1 MMKKQAEHTTGN
13 LLYSNLE
20 KYQSIDVD
28 KDWEDVREK
37 AGLGKRRKVSLLW
50 RVAAIAIVILG
61 VGFLSKQ
68 YILVPD
74 LLFIETGEKHTKILL
89 PDGSLV
95 HLNSF
100 SGLTYPEKFR
110 RSRQVS
116 LIGEGFF
123 EVKRDPQRPFLVN
136 INELA
141 SVEVLGTS
149 FNVNASNENKTVSV
163 QVVEGKVSFSANKID
178 GTGTILVMNEQAVL
192 KDGEILK
199 NDRPNRN
206 FLSWKTGI
214 IYFDREKISRVIDIL
229 SSYYNREFIM
239 DPSVDKD
246 LVFTSTI
253 DNQELEDVL
262 EEISLVLKLL
272 ITYNPDAITISK
284 QD

>member
-1 MMKKQAEHTTGN
+1 MKKQAEHTIGN
-13 LLYSNLE
+13 PLYSNLE

-28 KDWEDVREK
+28 KDWENVREK
-37 AGLGKRRKVSLLW
+37 AGLGKRRKVSLFW

-68 YILVPD
+68 YILTPD
-74 LLFIETGEKHTKILL
+74 LLFIETGEKHAEILL

-95 HLNSF
+95 LLNSY
-100 SGLTYPEKFR
+100 SRLTYPEKFR

-116 LIGEGFF
+116 LNGEGFF
-123 EVKRDPQRPFLVN
+123 DVKRDPQRPFLVN

-149 FNVNASNENKTVSV
+149 FNVNAPQKSQTVKI
-163 QVVEGKVSFSANKID
+163 QVVEGKVSFSANKQN

-192 KDGEILK
+192 RDGKIFKD
-199 NDRPNRN
+199 DRPNRN

-214 IYFDREKISRVIDIL
+214 IYFEQEKVSRVIDIL
-229 SSYYNREFIM
+229 SSYYNTELIL
-239 DPSVDKD
+239 DSTVDKD

-253 DNQELEDVL
+253 VNQELEDVL
-262 EEISLVLKLL
+262 EELSLVLELK

>member
-1 MMKKQAEHTTGN
+1 MKKQAEHTIGN
-13 LLYSNLE
+13 PLYSNLE
-20 KYQSIDVD
+20 KYQSIDAD
-28 KDWEDVREK
+28 KDWENVREK
-37 AGLGKRRKVSLLW
+37 AGLGKRKKVSLLW

-61 VGFLSKQ
+61 VGILSKQ
-68 YILVPD
+68 YILLPD
-74 LLFIETGEKHTKILL
+74 LLFIETGEKHAEILL

-95 HLNSF
+95 HLNSH
-100 SGLTYPEKFR
+100 SRLTYPEKFR
-110 RSRQVS
+110 RSRQVT
-116 LIGEGFF
+116 LNGEGFF
-123 EVKRDPQRPFLVN
+123 EVKKNPQHPFLVN

-141 SVEVLGTS
+141 TVEVLGTS
-149 FNVNASNENKTVSV
+149 FNVNAPQEGQTVKV
-163 QVVEGKVSFSANKID
+163 QVVEGRVSFSANEKD

-192 KDGEILK
+192 RDGEILK

-214 IYFDREKISRVIDIL
+214 IYFEQEKISSLLDIL

-239 DPSVDKD
+239 DPGVDKD

-262 EEISLVLKLL
+262 EELSLVLELK

>member
-1 MMKKQAEHTTGN
+1 MMKKQPEHTIGN
-13 LLYSNLE
+13 PLYSNLE
-20 KYQSIDVD
+20 KYQSIDME
-28 KDWEDVREK
+28 KDWENVRDK
-37 AGLGKRRKVSLLW
+37 AGLGKRRKVSHYW

-68 YILVPD
+68 YILAPD
-74 LLFIETGEKHTKILL
+74 LLFLETAENRAEVVL

-95 HLNSF
+95 HLNSH
-100 SGLTYPEKFR
+100 SRLTYPEKFKR
-110 RSRQVS
+110 NRNVS
-116 LIGEGFF
+116 LSGEGFF
-123 EVKRDPQRPFLVN
+123 EVKKDQKRPFKVDVL
-136 INELA
+136 ELA

-229 SSYYNREFIM
+229 NSYYNREFII

-262 EEISLVLKLL
+262 EEISLVLKLI
-272 ITYNPDAITISK
+272 ITYSPDAITISK
-284 QD
+284 QN

>member
-1 MMKKQAEHTTGN
+1 MKKQAEHTIGN
-13 LLYSNLE
+13 PLYSNLE

-37 AGLGKRRKVSLLW
+37 AGLGKRRKVSLFW

-74 LLFIETGEKHTKILL
+74 LLFIKTGEKHAEILL

-95 HLNSF
+95 HLNSH
-100 SGLTYPEKFR
+100 SMLTYPEKFR
-110 RSRQVS
+110 KSRQVS
-116 LIGEGFF
+116 LNGEGFF
-123 EVKRDPQRPFLVN
+123 EVKRDPQRPFLVI

-149 FNVNASNENKTVSV
+149 FNVNAIPEGQTIKV
-163 QVVEGKVSFSANKID
+163 QVVEGKVSFSANKQN
-178 GTGTILVMNEQAVL
+178 GPGTILVMNEQAVL
-192 KDGEILK
+192 RDGEILK
-199 NDRPNRN
+199 DDLPNKN

-214 IYFDREKISRVIDIL
+214 IYFEQENVSSVLDIL

-239 DPSVDKD
+239 GPGVDTD

-253 DNQELEDVL
+253 INQELEDVL
-262 EEISLVLKLL
+262 EELSLVLELK

-284 QD
+284 QN

>member
-1 MMKKQAEHTTGN
+1 MKKQAEHTTGN
-13 LLYSNLE
+13 PLYSNLE
-20 KYQSIDVD
+20 KYQSINVE
-28 KDWEDVREK
+28 KDWENVRAK
-37 AGLGKRRKVSLLW
+37 AGLGKRRKVSLVW

-68 YILVPD
+68 YILAPD
-74 LLFIETGEKHTKILL
+74 LLFIETAENHEEVFL
-89 PDGSLV
+89 PDGSIV
-95 HLNSF
+95 QLNSH
-100 SGLTYPEKFR
+100 SQLTYPEKFR
-110 RSRQVS
+110 RNRYVS
-116 LIGEGFF
+116 LSGEGFF
-123 EVKRDPQRPFLVN
+123 EVTKDPQRPFLVN

-149 FNVNASNENKTVSV
+149 FNVNASNANKTVNV
-163 QVVEGKVSFSANKID
+163 QVVEGKVSFSANKKD
-178 GTGTILVMNEQAVL
+178 GSGTILVMNEQAIL

-214 IYFDREKISRVIDIL
+214 IYFEQENITRVLDVLNTYYSREIIL
-229 SSYYNREFIM
+229 NA
-239 DPSVDKD
+239 DVDKD

-262 EEISLVLKLL
+262 VELSLVLDLI

-284 QD
+284 QN

>member
-20 KYQSIDVD
+20 KYQSIDVE

-37 AGLGKRRKVSLLW
+37 AGLGKRKKVSLLW

-61 VGFLSKQ
+61 IGFLSKQ
-68 YILVPD
+68 YILAPD
-74 LLFIETGEKHTKILL
+74 LLFIETNEKHTEILL

-95 HLNSF
+95 HLNSH
-100 SGLTYPEKFR
+100 SRLTYPEKFR

-116 LIGEGFF
+116 LNGEGFF
-123 EVKRDPQRPFLVN
+123 EVKRDPQRPFLVS
-136 INELA
+136 INALA
-141 SVEVLGTS
+141 TVEVLGTS
-149 FNVNASNENKTVSV
+149 FNVNAPKEDQTVKV
-163 QVVEGKVSFSANKID
+163 QVVEGKVSFSANKQN
-178 GTGTILVMNEQAVL
+178 GTGTILLMNEQAVL

-199 NDRPNRN
+199 DDRPNRN

-214 IYFDREKISRVIDIL
+214 INFEQEKVSRVLDIL

-239 DPSVDKD
+239 EHDVDKD

-262 EEISLVLKLL
+262 EELSLVLELK

-284 QD
+284 QY